1 MSRNLK
7 GVIHMNEPLVCY
19 KIISSKEFRSHERP
33 ATEALSH
40 IKQYVQDKSAW
51 LYIDGLSNKI
61 DEITVETLKKASTIV
76 VTNTIVGG

>member
-1 MSRNLK
+1 
-7 GVIHMNEPLVCY
+7 MNEQKIIY
-19 KIISSKEFRSHERP
+19 KIISAKEFSSHERP

-51 LYIDGLSNKI
+51 LYIDGLSN
-61 DEITVETLKKASTIV
+61 EINEVTVETLKNASTII

>member
-1 MSRNLK
+1 
-7 GVIHMNEPLVCY
+7 MNEQKITY
-19 KIISSKEFRSHERP
+19 KIISSKEFSSHERP

-51 LYIDGLSNKI
+51 LYINGLSN
-61 DEITVETLKKASTIV
+61 EINEVTVETLKNASTIV